1 MFFLDL
7 CYFLHCEYMLKTLK
21 IGAIYI
27 QLCGKENEMF
37 YMKHLNINY
46 YLAIL
51 KNLNH
56 KTSLEFLNFFVY
68 YIISYFLMNFEGF
81 GENLQCK

>member
-1 MFFLDL
+1 MERCFFLDL

-27 QLCGKENEMF
+27 QLCGKENKMF

-46 YLAIL
+46 YLASL
-51 KNLNH
+51 KNLNY
-56 KTSLEFLNFFVY
+56 KTCLEFLNFFVS
-68 YIISYFLMNFEGF
+68 YIISSFFLNKF
-81 GENLQCK
+81 